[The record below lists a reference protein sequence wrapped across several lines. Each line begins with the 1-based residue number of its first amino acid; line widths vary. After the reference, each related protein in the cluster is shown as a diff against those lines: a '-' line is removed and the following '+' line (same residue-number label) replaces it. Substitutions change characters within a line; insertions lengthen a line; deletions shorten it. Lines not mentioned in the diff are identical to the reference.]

1 LQKKPQLYRT
11 LGGIFYELCDEIDEL
26 DWTFALQLLIE
37 ILEDALQNV
46 NQKIKKLIESQ
57 LRKWI
62 VVLPNY
68 IKAYLPKLSCES
80 WVNKLF
86 FIILQSWVQVLKNT
100 KLIMIKYSH
109 AEFEWNYGEAIFDN
123 KELALPQP

>member
-1 LQKKPQLYRT
+1 MLTRFSQAHLQKQTEISHTTIVFTRYIVLSWQNRVSTDYRT

-26 DWTFALQLLIE
+26 DWAFALQLLIE

-46 NQKIKKLIESQ
+46 NQKIKKFIESQ

-68 IKAYLPKLSCES
+68 IKAKIVLRKLS
-80 WVNKLF
+80 
-86 FIILQSWVQVLKNT
+86 
-100 KLIMIKYSH
+100 
-109 AEFEWNYGEAIFDN
+109 
-123 KELALPQP
+123 